1 MSQTLPVT
9 ENVLELQT
17 LLSCTKGLCHQA
29 NNIPRSLRMLNK
41 PSAKSPAA
49 VFWILLFY
57 LIFVGV
63 VISQGLLQPPTDFE
77 FTL

>member
-1 MSQTLPVT
+1 
-9 ENVLELQT
+9 
-17 LLSCTKGLCHQA
+17 
-29 NNIPRSLRMLNK
+29 MLNK

-63 VISQGLLQPPTDFE
+63 VISQGLLQPTDFE